1 MRLPAFLKA
10 VVGCTDSE
18 SSRFSLGGV
27 KCEHTA
33 GASCVT
39 ATNGRLLVNV
49 SYPDDHGDEDAD
61 GFDVVVEGKSLS
73 KAFAYAH
80 HKRAE
85 TVLAELDGKAV
96 VSGANGIAHAN
107 LCEGRYPRWRD
118 VFGDTGEHHHVIL
131 DPALVIDVLKVFKD
145 AGLSAV
151 NVYAHGDNRPAYFA
165 ATTPAGEVVR
175 AIVMHKEGDKAPMP
189 DEYRP
194 GEPTESGEPEAGER
208 ECSEAGE
215 ADYADESVSV

>member
-1 MRLPAFLKA
+1 MRLPGFIKA

-49 SYPDDHGDEDAD
+49 SYPDDHGDEDAE
-61 GFDVVVEGKSLS
+61 GFDVIVEGKSLS
-73 KAFAYAH
+73 KAFAYSH

-85 TVLAELDGKAV
+85 TVLAENDGKAV

-118 VFGDTGEHHHVIL
+118 VFGDTAEHQQVIL

-145 AGLSAV
+145 AGINSV
-151 NVYAHGDNRPAYFA
+151 SVYAHGDNRPVYFA
-165 ATTPAGEVVR
+165 GTAPTGEVVR

-194 GEPTESGEPEAGER
+194 SEP
-208 ECSEAGE
+208 ECSESSE
-215 ADYADESVSV
+215 CSEYADESAPV

>member
-1 MRLPAFLKA
+1 MRLPGFIKA

-49 SYPDDHGDEDAD
+49 SYPDDHGDEDAE
-61 GFDVVVEGKSLS
+61 GFDVIVEGKSLS
-73 KAFAYAH
+73 KAFAYSH

-85 TVLAELDGKAV
+85 TVLAENDGKAV

-118 VFGDTGEHHHVIL
+118 VFGDTAEHQQVIL

-145 AGLSAV
+145 AGINSV
-151 NVYAHGDNRPAYFA
+151 SVYAHGDNRPVYFA
-165 ATTPAGEVVR
+165 GTAPTGEVVR

-194 GEPTESGEPEAGER
+194 SEASEPECSAAGCSESS
-208 ECSEAGE
+208 ECSE
-215 ADYADESVSV
+215 YADESAPV